1 MENKDI
7 NGDTIRSHASKPPT
21 VNLLLWG
28 RNIRRGS
35 TGNFLIKGI
44 DIQEIIDTLD
54 SFHAQ
59 SWVVVHFS
67 LGLKNRLEGQSAFLL
82 SKELEEKAH
91 ESMKHAKKLAER
103 IAELRGIETADP
115 TEFVMLSPLKR
126 FSMPSS
132 TSDVKVILSYI
143 LEQEQTI
150 IRKYG
155 DFMIKIR
162 DKDDLTYH
170 LLREILK
177 DEIRRE
183 SEIEA
188 VFINSSGDLET
199 NKIQK
204 TEDQSNPQ
212 PQRSKIW
219 GVK

>member
-1 MENKDI
+1 M
-7 NGDTIRSHASKPPT
+7 
-21 VNLLLWG
+21 G
-28 RNIRRGS
+28 RV
-35 TGNFLIKGI
+35 GNSLIKGI
-44 DIQEIIDTLD
+44 DIEEIIDALD

-67 LGLKNRLEGQSAFLL
+67 LGLKNRLEGQAAFLL
-82 SKELEEKAH
+82 SKELEDKAQ
-91 ESMKHAKKLAER
+91 ESIKHAKKLAER
-103 IAELRGIETADP
+103 IAELGGTETADP

-132 TSDVKVILSYI
+132 TSDIKVILSYI
-143 LEQEQTI
+143 LEQEQVV

-170 LLREILK
+170 LIREILE

-188 VFINSSGDLET
+188 VVINSSRNHESNGM
-199 NKIQK
+199 QK
-204 TEDQSNPQ
+204 TEEQLNLQHQQS
-212 PQRSKIW
+212 KTW

>member
-1 MENKDI
+1 
-7 NGDTIRSHASKPPT
+7 
-21 VNLLLWG
+21 
-28 RNIRRGS
+28 
-35 TGNFLIKGI
+35 
-44 DIQEIIDTLD
+44 
-54 SFHAQ
+54 
-59 SWVVVHFS
+59 
-67 LGLKNRLEGQSAFLL
+67 
-82 SKELEEKAH
+82 
-91 ESMKHAKKLAER
+91 MKHAKKLAER
-103 IAELRGIETADP
+103 IAELGGIETADP
-115 TEFVMLSPLKR
+115 MEFVMLSPLKR
-126 FSMPSS
+126 FSMLSS

-170 LLREILK
+170 LLREILE

-188 VFINSSGDLET
+188 IFINSSGDLET
-199 NKIQK
+199 NIMQK
-204 TEDQSNPQ
+204 TEDLSNSQ

>member
-1 MENKDI
+1 MPLGHMQAN
-7 NGDTIRSHASKPPT
+7 APT

-67 LGLKNRLEGQSAFLL
+67 LGLKNRLEGQAAFLL
-82 SKELEEKAH
+82 SNELEDKAQ

>member
-1 MENKDI
+1 MGSAGNSL
-7 NGDTIRSHASKPPT
+7 IR
-21 VNLLLWG
+21 
-28 RNIRRGS
+28 
-35 TGNFLIKGI
+35 GI
-44 DIQEIIDTLD
+44 DIQEIIDALD

-67 LGLKNRLEGQSAFLL
+67 LGLKNRLEGQAAAFLL
-82 SKELEEKAH
+82 SKELEDKAQ
-91 ESMKHAKKLAER
+91 ESMNHAKKLAER
-103 IAELRGIETADP
+103 IAELGGTETADP

-150 IRKYG
+150 IGKYG
-155 DFMIKIR
+155 DFMIKVR

-170 LLREILK
+170 LLREILE

-188 VFINSSGDLET
+188 AAVINSNSDRESNGM
-199 NKIQK
+199 QK
-204 TEDQSNPQ
+204 TEEQLNLQHQQS
-212 PQRSKIW
+212 KTW